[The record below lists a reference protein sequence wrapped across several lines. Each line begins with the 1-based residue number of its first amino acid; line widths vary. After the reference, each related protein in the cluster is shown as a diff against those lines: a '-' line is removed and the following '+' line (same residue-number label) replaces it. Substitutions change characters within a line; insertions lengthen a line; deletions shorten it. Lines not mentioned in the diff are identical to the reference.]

1 MTVLHN
7 VRRKRWFRVNALPD
21 SYLSSVK
28 TLVTYSTCSG
38 QVRELSTWGQG
49 KVAVVDKWPL
59 MEVRRLCRV
68 LF

>member
-7 VRRKRWFRVNALPD
+7 VRRKRWLRANAMPD
-21 SYLSSVK
+21 SYLGSVE
-28 TLVTYSTCSG
+28 THVTYSACSR

-49 KVAVVDKWPL
+49 KVAIVDKWPL
-59 MEVRRLCRV
+59 MEVRPLCRV